1 MISAEKVIMMDNQL
15 KEMKILENIRCR
27 SMAMMI
33 KKKMAKV
40 AKFSKNIVKRL
51 IKVERRRK
59 IRKMTKTVK

>member
-1 MISAEKVIMMDNQL
+1 MISAEKVTMMDNQL

-40 AKFSKNIVKRL
+40 AKFCKNIVKRL